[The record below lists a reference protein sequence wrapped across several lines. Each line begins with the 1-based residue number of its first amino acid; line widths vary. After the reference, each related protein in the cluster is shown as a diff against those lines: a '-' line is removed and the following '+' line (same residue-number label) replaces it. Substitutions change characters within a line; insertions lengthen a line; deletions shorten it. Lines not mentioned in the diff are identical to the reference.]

1 VKKTRILLVVF
12 ACSLIACAM
21 FSGLAFALSQEEAT
35 ASVAWV
41 PLAPLP
47 GNSATAS
54 VIFINNSPDN
64 LTVESVSIHFD
75 WMGAGLYV
83 GATLPNPVTVPVN
96 DSQVLSPLLINIP
109 ANVTSGTHTYTVGI
123 DGVQGASTAFSW
135 DSTQLMITIGTGAPS
150 QESFNQ
156 WNSMVAGKLSTAE
169 KANYRSSQAKSL
181 LQQAKT
187 ANEQAQ
193 NSSKAG
199 NWALAVSSLQT
210 ASSLLDQAA
219 TAEKNYKP
227 TFWDQYLLIVIV
239 GVVVAAV
246 VAVLLVLFMVRRR
259 RKQPE
264 TPPAAP
270 TPPPPA
276 EQPSYDI

>member
-1 VKKTRILLVVF
+1 VKTSRIIVAVT
-12 ACSLIACAM
+12 CSIIVCAM
-21 FSGLAFALSQEEAT
+21 FSGLASALSQEEAT

-54 VIFINNSPDN
+54 VIFINNSPDD
-64 LTVESVSIHFD
+64 LTIESVSIHFD
-75 WMGAGLYV
+75 WMDAGLYV

-109 ANVTSGTHTYTVGI
+109 SNVTLGTHTYTIGI
-123 DGVQGASTAFSW
+123 DGVQGTSDFSW
-135 DSTQLMITIGTGAPS
+135 DSTQLMITIGTATSS
-150 QESFNQ
+150 QETFNQ
-156 WNSMVAGKLSTAE
+156 WNSRVAGNLSTAE

-181 LQQAKT
+181 LQKAKT
-187 ANEQAQ
+187 ANTQAQ
-193 NSSKAG
+193 GLAG
-199 NWALAVSSLQT
+199 NQSWALAIASLQT

-227 TFWDQYLLIVIV
+227 TFWDQYLMIVIV
-239 GVVVAAV
+239 GVVVTAV

>member
-1 VKKTRILLVVF
+1 VKTSRIIVAV
-12 ACSLIACAM
+12 ACSIIVCAM
-21 FSGLAFALSQEEAT
+21 FSGLASALSQEEAT

-47 GNSATAS
+47 GNSVTAS
-54 VIFINNSPDN
+54 VIFINNSPNN

-109 ANVTSGTHTYTVGI
+109 SNVTSGTHTYTIGI
-123 DGVQGASTAFSW
+123 DGVQGTADFSW
-135 DSTQLMITIGTGAPS
+135 DSTQLMITIGAGDNS
-150 QESFNQ
+150 QSFNSL
-156 WNSMVAGKLSTAE
+156 NTTVAGKLSTAE
-169 KANYRSSQAKSL
+169 NANYRSSRAQAL
-181 LQQAKT
+181 LQQAIA
-187 ANEQAQ
+187 ANTQAQ
-193 NSSKAG
+193 GLARNQS
-199 NWALAVSSLQT
+199 WVLAVSSLQT

-219 TAEKNYKP
+219 TAEQNYKP
-227 TFWDQYLLIVIV
+227 TFWDQYLMIVIV

-259 RKQPE
+259 RKQSE
-264 TPPAAP
+264 TPPVAQ

-276 EQPSYDI
+276 EQPSPSFDI

>member
-1 VKKTRILLVVF
+1 VKKLRLLLAVF

-21 FSGLAFALSQEEAT
+21 FSGLASALSQEEAT

-109 ANVTSGTHTYTVGI
+109 SNVTSGTHTYTVGI
-123 DGVQGASTAFSW
+123 DGVQGTADFSW
-135 DSTQLMITIGTGAPS
+135 DSTQLMVTIGAGDS
-150 QESFNQ
+150 SLSFNSL
-156 WNSMVAGKLSTAE
+156 NTTVAGKLSTAE
-169 KANYRSSQAKSL
+169 NANYRSSQAKAL
-181 LQQAKT
+181 LQQAID
-187 ANEQAQ
+187 ANTQAQ
-193 NSSKAG
+193 SQAETQE
-199 NWALAVSSLQT
+199 WALATASLQT
-210 ASSLLDQAA
+210 AFSLLDQAA
-219 TAEKNYKP
+219 TAEQNYKP
-227 TFWDQYLLIVIV
+227 TFWDQYLLMVIV

-246 VAVLLVLFMVRRR
+246 VAVLLVLFMVRRK

>member
-1 VKKTRILLVVF
+1 VKTSRIIVAV
-12 ACSLIACAM
+12 ACYIIVCAM
-21 FSGLAFALSQEEAT
+21 FSGLASALSQEEAT

-54 VIFINNSPDN
+54 VIFINNSPEN
-64 LTVESVSIHFD
+64 LTIESVSIHFD
-75 WMGAGLYV
+75 WMDAGLYV
-83 GATLPNPVTVPVN
+83 GATLPDPVTVPVN

-109 ANVTSGTHTYTVGI
+109 SNVTLGTHTYTVGI
-123 DGVQGASTAFSW
+123 DGVQGTSDFSW
-135 DSTQLMITIGTGAPS
+135 DSTQLMVTIGAGGSS
-150 QESFNQ
+150 QSSFNQ
-156 WNSMVAGKLSTAE
+156 LNTTVAGKLSTAE
-169 KANYRSSQAKSL
+169 NANYRSSQAKAL

-187 ANEQAQ
+187 ANTQAQ
-193 NSSKAG
+193 SQAG
-199 NWALAVSSLQT
+199 TQDWALAIASLQT

-219 TAEKNYKP
+219 TAEQNLKP
-227 TFWDQYLLIVIV
+227 TFWDQYLLMVIV

-246 VAVLLVLFMVRRR
+246 VAVLLVLLMVRRR

-264 TPPAAP
+264 TPPAPPA
-270 TPPPPA
+270 PPPPA

>member
-1 VKKTRILLVVF
+1 VKKLRVLLAVF

-21 FSGLAFALSQEEAT
+21 FSGLASALSQEEAT

-64 LTVESVSIHFD
+64 LTIESVSIHFD
-75 WMGAGLYV
+75 WMDAGLYV

-109 ANVTSGTHTYTVGI
+109 SNVTLGTHTYTVGI
-123 DGVQGASTAFSW
+123 DGVQGTADFSW
-135 DSTQLMITIGTGAPS
+135 DSTQLMVTIGAGGSS
-150 QESFNQ
+150 QGSFDEL
-156 WNSMVAGKLSTAE
+156 NSTVAGKLGTAE
-169 KANYRSSQAKSL
+169 NANYRSSQAKAL
-181 LQQAKT
+181 LQQAID
-187 ANEQAQ
+187 ANTQAQ
-193 NSSKAG
+193 SQAETQE
-199 NWALAVSSLQT
+199 WALATASLQT
-210 ASSLLDQAA
+210 ASSLLDQAV

-227 TFWDQYLLIVIV
+227 TFWDQYLMIVIV

>member
-1 VKKTRILLVVF
+1 VKTSRIIVVV
-12 ACSLIACAM
+12 ACSIIVCAM
-21 FSGLAFALSQEEAT
+21 FSGLVSALSQEEAT
-35 ASVAWV
+35 ATAYWV
-41 PLAPLP
+41 PQAPLP
-47 GNSATAS
+47 GNSATAT
-54 VIFINNSPDN
+54 IFFVNNSPDD
-64 LTVESVSIHFD
+64 LTIEHISIHFD
-75 WMGAGLYV
+75 WMDEGLFV
-83 GATLPNPVTVPVN
+83 GATLPDPVTVPVN
-96 DSQVLSPLLINIP
+96 GSQTMSPLLINIP
-109 ANVTSGTHTYTVGI
+109 SNVTMGAHTYYIGI
-123 DGVQGASTAFSW
+123 DGVQGASTDFSW
-135 DSTQLMITIGTGAPS
+135 DSTQLMITIGAGSSS
-150 QESFNQ
+150 QGSFDQ
-156 WNSMVAGKLSTAE
+156 LNSTVAGKLSTAE
-169 KANYRSSQAKSL
+169 KASYRSSQAKSL

-187 ANEQAQ
+187 ANTQAQ
-193 NSSKAG
+193 SQAG
-199 NWALAVSSLQT
+199 TQDWALAISSLQT